1 MTSASTTAPAPAASA
16 PLILGLCFLTALC
29 EGFDIQAAGVTGA
42 GVAHAFHVPPRALGW
57 FFSASNIGLL
67 VGAGVGGRLSDRLG
81 RRSVLIVSL
90 LVFGGFSLAT
100 ATAQDLNMLTVFRL
114 LTGLGLGGALPN
126 ALAIAADYGGLSPR
140 SGHIAIGYFGMP
152 LGGAVAS
159 ALAVVLPPDHW
170 REVFVMGGVSPLVT
184 AAAVLALMPSAT
196 GRASLKDGAEARSPG
211 GVVDA
216 LFGEGRAVR
225 SVALWLGFLLM
236 ALALHLMLNWLP
248 LLLQAQGLSKSQAA
262 LAQVGFNLG
271 GGAAAIITGILMD
284 TAWRRPAVVA
294 AVVALP
300 ALLLAV
306 AALHGPAIMGLAVIL
321 GGAVLAVQ
329 VILYA
334 MAGGLYPKAV
344 RGTGLGVGVAFSRV
358 GSIAGPA
365 FAALL
370 LASGGSATQVL
381 TGLLPIAIVGGIC
394 VLALGWRRPSEALG

>member
-1 MTSASTTAPAPAASA
+1 MTSASTTARASA
-16 PLILGLCFLTALC
+16 DSAALILGLCFLTAVC
-29 EGFDIQAAGVTGA
+29 EGFDVQAAGVTGA
-42 GVAHAFHVPPRALGW
+42 GVAHAFHVAPSALGW

-67 VGAGVGGRLSDRLG
+67 LGAGVGGRLSDRLG
-81 RRSVLIVSL
+81 RRSVLIASL
-90 LVFGGFSLAT
+90 FVFGGFSLAT
-100 ATAQDLNMLTVFRL
+100 ATAQDLNALTLFRL

-159 ALAVVLPPDHW
+159 ALTVVLPADHW
-170 REVFVMGGVSPLVT
+170 REVFVLGGVSPLVT
-184 AAAVLALMPSAT
+184 AAGVWLLMPSAT
-196 GRASLKDGAEARSPG
+196 GRSGLAHGMEARRPG

-216 LFGEGRAVR
+216 LFGGGRAAR

-248 LLLQAQGLSKSQAA
+248 LLLQAQGLSKSQAG

-271 GGAAAIITGILMD
+271 GAAAAIATGVMMD
-284 TAWRRPAVVA
+284 TAWRRAAVAA

-300 ALLLAV
+300 VLLLGV
-306 AALHGPAIMGLAVIL
+306 AALHGPAIMGLAIVL

-334 MAGGLYPKAV
+334 VAGALYPTAV
-344 RGTGLGVGVAFSRV
+344 RGTGLGIGVAFSRV

-365 FAALL
+365 FAAVL
-370 LASGGSATQVL
+370 LASGGSAAQVL
-381 TGLLPIAIVGGIC
+381 TGLLPIAIVGGVC
-394 VLALGWRRPSEALG
+394 VLALAWRRPPEGLG

>member
-1 MTSASTTAPAPAASA
+1 MTSASTARAAPAGSG

-29 EGFDIQAAGVTGA
+29 EGFDVQAAGVTGA
-42 GVAHAFHVPPRALGW
+42 GVAHAFHVPPGALGW
-57 FFSASNIGLL
+57 FFSAGNIGLL
-67 VGAGVGGRLSDRLG
+67 FGAGIGGRLSDRLG
-81 RRSVLIVSL
+81 RRSVLIASL
-90 LVFGGFSLAT
+90 LMFGGFSLAT
-100 ATAQDLNMLTVFRL
+100 ATAQDLNGLTIFRL

-159 ALAVVLPPDHW
+159 ALTVVLPSDHW
-170 REVFVMGGVSPLVT
+170 REVFVMGGVSPLIT
-184 AAAVLALMPSAT
+184 AAAVLVLMPLAT
-196 GRASLKDGAEARSPG
+196 GRSGAEGAIGAPPAGSVRG
-211 GVVDA
+211 A
-216 LFGEGRAVR
+216 LFGDGRAVR
-225 SVALWLGFLLM
+225 SLVLWLGFLLM

-271 GGAAAIITGILMD
+271 GAAAAIATGTLMD
-284 TAWRRPAVVA
+284 TTWRRVAVVA

-300 ALLLAV
+300 VLLLGV
-306 AALHGPAIMGLAVIL
+306 AALHGPAIIGLAAIL

-334 MAGGLYPKAV
+334 VAGILYPTAV
-344 RGTGLGVGVAFSRV
+344 RGTGLGVGVAFSRI

-370 LASGGSATQVL
+370 LASGGSAAEVL

-394 VLALGWRRPSEALG
+394 VLSLGWRRPSDGPN